1 MATEPAE
8 PTPAPNLLF
17 DILIKLEQ
25 IGAQYMVVGAF
36 AALIYGG
43 QRTTYDIDVVVDL
56 TEQHVQ
62 ALAAAYPPPR
72 YYADAEQMRDSIRHG
87 TLFNIIDTAR
97 GDKADLVPL
106 RSDPQGR
113 SAFRR
118 RVRQPLEL
126 PDGQLLAIWCAQPED
141 VIMGKLAAWT
151 EGGSRKHESDILQ
164 MVIYQA
170 LENPQQPLD
179 RPAIAAQAA
188 QLGEETLLLWNTLE
202 RKAAEEIARRGTI
215 GT

>member
-1 MATEPAE
+1 MATESAQP
-8 PTPAPNLLF
+8 PNLYL
-17 DILIKLEQ
+17 DVLITLEQ
-25 IGAQYMVVGAF
+25 IGAPYMVIGAF
-36 AALIYGG
+36 AAIIYGV
-43 QRTTYDIDVVVDL
+43 QRNTHDIDVIVDL

-126 PDGQLLAIWCAQPED
+126 PDGQLLEIWCAQPED
-141 VIMGKLAAWT
+141 VIIGKLTAWT

-164 MVIYQA
+164 MLIYQA
-170 LENPQQPLD
+170 LESPQQPLD
-179 RPAIAAQAA
+179 RQAIAAQAA
-188 QLGEETLLLWNTLE
+188 RLGEATLRLWHTLE
-202 RKAAEEIARRGTI
+202 RKAAEEVAKHG
-215 GT
+215 GVGG